1 MLPEFFGNIAIA
13 MAVIVCLAVL
23 FSLLLL
29 RRFVHGKPDSLL
41 VVMGAVGAG
50 RKAKILHG
58 GITFVWP
65 VIQSWDWLTLKP
77 ITVSLKLQGAL
88 SQENIRVNVPCTF
101 IVAVDSENTANM
113 ETAAIRIL
121 DVIKDARQFSSFVE
135 DIIFGQM
142 RSVIA
147 SMKVSDIN
155 ADRQGFQDKITAN
168 VSTELAK
175 VGLKLITVNIQDI
188 TDDAHYIEN
197 LGKRAEA
204 EAKAEADIA
213 IAEQSKRGESGKT
226 ANDAERR
233 KNVSANNL
241 VATMAEN
248 QNRAQEAQ
256 SNAEL
261 DRSVRETQ
269 AENDSQASIK
279 VSDAERAAEVAK
291 AANQK
296 AIFVA
301 QREAAEAQE
310 AMEVA
315 KARVEAKAQAE
326 RQVIAAR
333 AEGEAEGEKA
343 LHRLQGEAKGALEA
357 LKARA
362 QGIREVVAAA
372 NNDPNA
378 AVMLLMSEQWPSILK
393 EYAQMAASRKI
404 DKLVCIDGGG
414 NGTGTL
420 PGLTRSLL
428 AAAPQA
434 REILSA
440 FGLLPG
446 IVKTGQAEKPESK
459 PEASGNHS
467 QYPAAEMPGISR
479 SACTRGGK

>member
-1 MLPEFFGNIAIA
+1 MFPDFIGSVATALAGVLCIA
-13 MAVIVCLAVL
+13 VVL
-23 FSLLLL
+23 SLVML
-29 RRFVHGKPDSLL
+29 RRFVHGKPDALL
-41 VVMGAVGAG
+41 VVMGAVGSG

-101 IVAVDSENTANM
+101 IVAVDSENAANM

-147 SMKVSDIN
+147 SMKVAEIN
-155 ADRQGFQDKITAN
+155 ADRQGFQDRITAN

-175 VGLKLITVNIQDI
+175 VGLKLLTVNIQDI

-213 IAEQSKRGESGKT
+213 IAEQAKRGESGKT

-248 QNRAQEAQ
+248 ENKAKEAR

-261 DRSVRETQ
+261 NRSMRETQ
-269 AENDSQASIK
+269 AENDSQASIR

-291 AANQK
+291 AANLK
-296 AIFVA
+296 AIYAA
-301 QREAAEAQE
+301 QRDAAEAQE
-310 AMEVA
+310 AMEIA
-315 KARVEAKAQAE
+315 RARVEANAAAE
-326 RQVIAAR
+326 RKVIAAR
-333 AEGEAEGEKA
+333 AEGEAEGQRA
-343 LHRLQGEAKGALEA
+343 LRKMQGEAQGSLEA
-357 LKARA
+357 LQARA
-362 QGIREVVAAA
+362 EGIRQVVAAA
-372 NNDPNA
+372 DGDPRA
-378 AVMLLMSEQWPSILK
+378 AVMLLMNEQWPSILK
-393 EYAQMAASRKI
+393 EYARMAATRKI

-414 NGTGTL
+414 EGSL
-420 PGLTRSLL
+420 PALTRSLL
-428 AAAPQA
+428 GSVPQA
-434 REILSA
+434 AEILSA
-440 FGLLPG
+440 FGLLP
-446 IVKTGQAEKPESK
+446 KEAAEARMPVAEQTQRS
-459 PEASGNHS
+459 EHD
-467 QYPAAEMPGISR
+467 PAA
-479 SACTRGGK
+479 CGKED

>member
-1 MLPEFFGNIAIA
+1 MFPDFIGSVATALAGVLCIA
-13 MAVIVCLAVL
+13 VVL
-23 FSLLLL
+23 SLVML
-29 RRFVHGKPDSLL
+29 RRFVHGKPDALL
-41 VVMGAVGAG
+41 VVMGAVGSG

-101 IVAVDSENTANM
+101 IVAVDSENAANM

-147 SMKVSDIN
+147 SMKVAEIN
-155 ADRQGFQDKITAN
+155 ADRQGFQDRITAN

-175 VGLKLITVNIQDI
+175 VGLKLLTVNIQDI

-213 IAEQSKRGESGKT
+213 IAEQAKRGESGKT

-248 QNRAQEAQ
+248 
-256 SNAEL
+256 
-261 DRSVRETQ
+261 
-269 AENDSQASIK
+269 DSQASIR

-291 AANQK
+291 AANLK
-296 AIFVA
+296 AIYAA
-301 QREAAEAQE
+301 QRDAAEAQE
-310 AMEVA
+310 AMEIA
-315 KARVEAKAQAE
+315 RARVEANAAAE
-326 RQVIAAR
+326 RKVIAAR
-333 AEGEAEGEKA
+333 AEGEAEGQRA
-343 LHRLQGEAKGALEA
+343 LRKMQGEAQGSLEA
-357 LKARA
+357 LQARA
-362 QGIREVVAAA
+362 EGIRQVVAAA
-372 NNDPNA
+372 DGDPRA
-378 AVMLLMSEQWPSILK
+378 AVMLLMNEQWPSILK
-393 EYAQMAASRKI
+393 EYARMAATRKI

-414 NGTGTL
+414 EGSL
-420 PGLTRSLL
+420 PALTRSLL
-428 AAAPQA
+428 GSVPQA
-434 REILSA
+434 AEILSA
-440 FGLLPG
+440 FGLLP
-446 IVKTGQAEKPESK
+446 KEAAEARMPVAEQTQRS
-459 PEASGNHS
+459 EHD
-467 QYPAAEMPGISR
+467 PAA
-479 SACTRGGK
+479 CGKED

>member
-1 MLPEFFGNIAIA
+1 MLPDFISNIAVAIA
-13 MAVIVCLAVL
+13 VVICIAIV
-23 FSLLLL
+23 FSLVML
-29 RRFVHGKPDSLL
+29 RRFVHGKPDALL

-65 VIQSWDWLTLKP
+65 IIQSWDWLTLKP
-77 ITVSLKLQGAL
+77 ITVSLRLQGAL

-101 IVAVDSENTANM
+101 IVAVDSENAANM

-121 DVIKDARQFSSFVE
+121 DVIKDTRQFSSFVE

-155 ADRQGFQDKITAN
+155 ADRQGFQDQITAN

-188 TDDAHYIEN
+188 TDDASYIEN

-248 QNRAQEAQ
+248 ENKAKEAQ

-261 DRSVRETQ
+261 ERSMRETQ

-279 VSDAERAAEVAK
+279 VSNAERAAEVAR

-296 AIFVA
+296 AIFEA

-326 RQVIAAR
+326 RQIIAAS
-333 AEGEAEGEKA
+333 AEGDAEGQRA
-343 LHRLQGEAKGALEA
+343 LRKLQGEAQGALEA

-378 AVMLLMSEQWPSILK
+378 AVMLLMSEQWPKILT
-393 EYAQMAASRKI
+393 EYARMAATRKI
-404 DKLVCIDGGG
+404 DRLVCIDGNG

-420 PGLTRSLL
+420 PGLTKSLL
-428 AAAPQA
+428 GAVPQA
-434 REILSA
+434 QEILKA
-440 FGLLPG
+440 FGILPDSG
-446 IVKTGQAEKPESK
+446 DKNTPRHTEPAQPLAHQA
-459 PEASGNHS
+459 GN
-467 QYPAAEMPGISR
+467 
-479 SACTRGGK
+479 